1 MNGEEP
7 VVEIRISP
15 RQAEELVDRLIN
27 DTEFRER
34 LAQNPNA
41 EFAQYG
47 ISIPP
52 ALLPERVELPSPDEV
67 RQALDAIDA
76 GEFGG
81 DYERSGPFRLWFSV
95 IWLSKLRP
103 RS

>member
-7 VVEIRISP
+7 IVEIRISP
-15 RQAEELVDRLIN
+15 RQAEELVDRLVN

-34 LAQNPNA
+34 LAQNPTA
-41 EFAQYG
+41 ELAQYG

-81 DYERSGPFRLWFSV
+81 DYEARGPFTLWFSV
-95 IWLSKLRP
+95 IWFSKLRP